1 MGDPAETNDWPYL
14 ESVSSNKI
22 IDFRRY
28 RDTRDS
34 VARSWVLD
42 AVIGNPQFEDYLKE
56 VIEGMIFDSLLKG
69 QVESSAS
76 SDNPF
81 DSVYIADLSPDKGI
95 GHSYR
100 DLQYLNRNIEDRSDS
115 LLIDDNLDE

>member
-1 MGDPAETNDWPYL
+1 MSDPAESDDLLYFKT
-14 ESVSSNKI
+14 VSSNKI
-22 IDFRRY
+22 IDFKRY
-28 RDTRDS
+28 RDTNDS

-56 VIEGMIFDSLLKG
+56 VVKGMIFDSLLKG
-69 QVESSAS
+69 KVESSVS

-95 GHSYR
+95 DHSYR
-100 DLQYLNRNIEDRSDS
+100 DLQYLNRNIEDRSDN
-115 LLIDDNLDE
+115 LFIDDNLDG